1 MSGQEQTDRVSFMI
15 RPAYAETGTEV
26 WVDDRPVANV
36 NSVTLKHEVGD
47 VPTLEIGVHAH
58 DITAVGDADLVLLV
72 GTERFTPADVKRLRQ
87 RDPDPAA
94 LNELAGRLA
103 RVMGLE

>member
-1 MSGQEQTDRVSFMI
+1 MS
-15 RPAYAETGTEV
+15 
-26 WVDDRPVANV
+26 
-36 NSVTLKHEVGD
+36 
-47 VPTLEIGVHAH
+47 
-58 DITAVGDADLVLLV
+58 